1 MSFTSIS
8 FSIID
13 VASNSIPI
21 RCPSLGSHFS
31 IVDIV
36 SNSILLRYASIRLH
50 FSIIDVLSNSML
62 LRNPSLRYHCSIID
76 IVSNSILLLHF
87 DLIFRLSIS
96 YRTRFYFDIRDPD
109 LFFFDYRYRIEL
121 KSRSKSTIPLFNYR
135 YRIELDSPSMSFSVQ
150 THFSIIDIASNSNL
164 LRYPSLRSLF
174 SIIGFVS
181 NSTSPLIF
189 VTTLP
194 CFDYRCRIGFASI
207 TVSSA
212 DALGQNRNPCLKL
225 FNCSSRS
232 CRNGPRGQGREGRK
246 RSTDR
251 TDGDLD
257 RPRSSADMIWYD
269 MICFAR
275 VVPHRSNPP
284 KLVRKSCGVH
294 IPSDKT
300 LYISFWC

>member
-1 MSFTSIS
+1 M
-8 FSIID
+8 
-13 VASNSIPI
+13 
-21 RCPSLGSHFS
+21 
-31 IVDIV
+31 V
-36 SNSILLRYASIRLH
+36 SNSILLRNPY
-50 FSIIDVLSNSML
+50 
-62 LRNPSLRYHCSIID
+62 LRCHCSIIESYITRFYLD
-76 IVSNSILLLHF
+76 VLHF
-87 DLIFRLSIS
+87 DLIFDNRCRIEFDSHSMSITRIS
-96 YRTRFYFDIRDPD
+96 FFDCRYSIELDSPSICIDTIAFFDYRCAIELDAPSKSIATIP
-109 LFFFDYRYRIEL
+109 LFDYRYRIEL

-257 RPRSSADMIWYD
+257 RPRSSADMI
-269 MICFAR
+269 
-275 VVPHRSNPP
+275 
-284 KLVRKSCGVH
+284 
-294 IPSDKT
+294 
-300 LYISFWC
+300 